1 MFTWNSAFAASA
13 LVALVVPVPPLPA
26 PAPPQALIGHYNGN
40 LGINTP
46 LWDLT
51 NGDVPAAVVAAAPPA
66 PAVFG
71 PAFGN
76 LDNAKAV
83 VGQQWG
89 PILDIGTC
97 AGGPFGGVVVRMRA
111 TCINGPNATLLGPC
125 VSEILNGGTQL
136 GQINATH
143 NGVISNIP
151 NQLIPASAL
160 GVSWAAQALVRGQT
174 TAGTAA
180 LELSSAL
187 YGVVG
192 LAF

>member
-1 MFTWNSAFAASA
+1 MLTWSFALATSAAAA
-13 LVALVVPVPPLPA
+13 LALPLTPICAPTPPR
-26 PAPPQALIGHYNGN
+26 ALIGHYNGN

-66 PAVFG
+66 AAVFG
-71 PAFGN
+71 PVTGN
-76 LDNAKAV
+76 ADNAKAV

-89 PILDIGTC
+89 PILNIGTC
-97 AGGPFGGVVVRMRA
+97 ATGPGAVILRLRTA
-111 TCINGPNATLLGPC
+111 PINGPSTTLPGC
-125 VSEILNGGTQL
+125 VSEILIGGTQL
-136 GQINATH
+136 GQVTAPH
-143 NGVISNIP
+143 NGVICNIP

-160 GVSWAAQALVRGQT
+160 GSSWAAQATVRGAT

-180 LELSSAL
+180 IELSSAL

-192 LAF
+192 LGF